1 MREGGPPLFR
11 GQRCWR
17 APPPPGIC
25 GCSGGGGL
33 GASPGAA
40 SAVGRAPACVTCRP
54 TRTAALSSALLN
66 DPSLKSVDGL
76 VVSVFSR
83 RPICPGYLLK
93 CGQRHEPAK
102 VGTSGQE
109 VGGLT
114 RLCPLLAHLLE
125 SESVQR
131 WHGAQRRRDGARWRR
146 ARRRVAVLCILQP
159 MGCHSR
165 SVSCVQ
171 LFATPWTVARQAS
184 LPFTASWR
192 SLKLTSIE
200 SVMPCSHLILCCPL
214 LLPPSVFPSIKVFS
228 SQLALLIR

>member
-83 RPICPGYLLK
+83 RPVCPGYLLK

-109 VGGLT
+109 VGGLA

-131 WHGAQRRRDGARWRR
+131 RDGAQRRR

-192 SLKLTSIE
+192 SLRLTSIE